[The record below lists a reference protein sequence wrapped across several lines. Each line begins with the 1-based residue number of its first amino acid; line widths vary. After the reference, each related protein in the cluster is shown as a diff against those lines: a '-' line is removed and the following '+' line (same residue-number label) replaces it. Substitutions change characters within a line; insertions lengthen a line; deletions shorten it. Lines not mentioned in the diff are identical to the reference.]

1 MGCCLAFVLEQGLN
15 DLDEDDV
22 EAMLRFA
29 NAVTTL
35 VISKK
40 GALLCRPNKEDV
52 YVRQD
57 SR

>member
-35 VISKK
+35 VISQK
-40 GALLCRPNKEDV
+40 GALLCRPNKSNGIK
-52 YVRQD
+52 
-57 SR
+57 SRG

>member
-35 VISKK
+35 VISQK
-40 GALLCRPNKEDV
+40 GALLCRPNKADV
-52 YVRQD
+52 YVRQN